1 MPICHNC
8 GAPVGVEGVWGCP
21 NCIKGWERLYR
32 NSSKGVLKMD
42 CSKTADFLMEWKRLC
57 SSRLCHTG
65 GKCPMLFFCDIATEK
80 FHDAIIK
87 DAIEAL
93 QKWSDEHPRKKTYAQ
108 DLFNKFPDAS
118 RVDDGRPKACR
129 CVIYGGKC
137 PLAEGKECRDCWNE
151 PMDD

>member
-21 NCIKGWERLYR
+21 NCIKGWEKLYR

-65 GKCPMLFFCDIATEK
+65 EKCPMLFFCDIATEK

-93 QKWSDEHPRKKTYAQ
+93 QKWSDEHPRKTYAQ
-108 DLFNKFPDAS
+108 DFFEKFPSALSALKSGDIPS
-118 RVDDGRPKACR
+118 ICR
-129 CVIYGGKC
+129 CQVYGGKC
-137 PLAEGKECRDCWNE
+137 ELGFECIECWNE